1 MGGFR
6 RFLSKAN
13 YEVNLH
19 NFSGGVFLSLI
30 NEGYRFIRGSTWIRS
45 MYGLRTDGR
54 VWVDGW
60 MGGFAKVDNV
70 FWVDCLLMC
79 TEMGSS
85 IVMYNFGV
93 GHGGPYKSAN
103 LEGHQ
108 R

>member
-1 MGGFR
+1 MVFGQTGGYGWTSGMGG
-6 RFLSKAN
+6 
-13 YEVNLH
+13 
-19 NFSGGVFLSLI
+19 
-30 NEGYRFIRGSTWIRS
+30 
-45 MYGLRTDGR
+45 
-54 VWVDGW
+54 WVDGW
-60 MGGFAKVDNV
+60 TRGMGG
-70 FWVDCLLMC
+70 MC

>member
-1 MGGFR
+1 
-6 RFLSKAN
+6 
-13 YEVNLH
+13 
-19 NFSGGVFLSLI
+19 
-30 NEGYRFIRGSTWIRS
+30 
-45 MYGLRTDGR
+45 
-54 VWVDGW
+54 

-70 FWVDCLLMC
+70 FWVDGWDGMC

>member
-1 MGGFR
+1 MGGLGVF
-6 RFLSKAN
+6 
-13 YEVNLH
+13 E
-19 NFSGGVFLSLI
+19 SGG
-30 NEGYRFIRGSTWIRS
+30 GW
-45 MYGLRTDGR
+45 GR
-54 VWVDGW
+54 
-60 MGGFAKVDNV
+60 
-70 FWVDCLLMC
+70 DCLFMC